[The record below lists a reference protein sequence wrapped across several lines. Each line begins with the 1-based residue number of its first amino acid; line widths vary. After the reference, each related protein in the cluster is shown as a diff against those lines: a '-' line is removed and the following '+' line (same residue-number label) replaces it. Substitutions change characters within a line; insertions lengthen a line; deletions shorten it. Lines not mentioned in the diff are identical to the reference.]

1 MSSQLTNSK
10 VVVWGNNIGV
20 VYTNVSAAENLP
32 QSSTFGRDGDEA
44 EIRDSDGEVQTHI
57 TYNKTETLEIEIIPI
72 GSTLAFAKANN
83 VCPTKGELITITDT
97 GSAHTDLAS
106 TYWICL
112 NASQSASNTSEVRI
126 SVSMKKYD
134 RNLTAAT

>member
-44 EIRDSDGEVQTHI
+44 AGEYVLDLL
-57 TYNKTETLEIEIIPI
+57 KRKPI
-72 GSTLAFAKANN
+72 SKQHKRGQ
-83 VCPTKGELITITDT
+83 D
-97 GSAHTDLAS
+97 
-106 TYWICL
+106 
-112 NASQSASNTSEVRI
+112 
-126 SVSMKKYD
+126 
-134 RNLTAAT
+134 

>member
-20 VYTNVSAAENLP
+20 AYTDVSAVENLP

-83 VCPTKGELITITDT
+83 VCPTKGEMITITDA

-106 TYWICL
+106 EYWICL

-134 RNLTAAT
+134 RNLTAAS